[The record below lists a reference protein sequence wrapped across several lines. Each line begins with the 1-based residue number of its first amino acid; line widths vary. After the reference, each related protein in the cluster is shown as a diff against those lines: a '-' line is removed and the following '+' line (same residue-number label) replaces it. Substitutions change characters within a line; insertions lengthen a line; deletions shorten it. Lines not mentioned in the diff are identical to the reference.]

1 MTETTG
7 TEKTLETMEAEVEQY
22 CRDKGWY
29 DTDVPFSVAM
39 ALLHEEAA
47 EAGHAWR
54 EHGLDDMTVL
64 TTAGDPE
71 PGQMVNV
78 IVKPEGV
85 GSELADIFIRL
96 LDDSARY
103 GLDLPARARDAR
115 LFSLSGDFLHEINT
129 LHDLISRASISWQG
143 GGDRYAVELAGVH
156 AFLRQ
161 MAGYYG
167 VDLTAEYERKMQFN
181 RTRPYRHGGRRA

>member
-29 DTDVPFSVAM
+29 DTDVPFSVAL

-54 EHGLDDMTVL
+54 EHGLKDV
-64 TTAGDPE
+64 TALAV
-71 PGQMVNV
+71 MVPKGE
-78 IVKPEGV
+78 IGPPPPKPEGV

-167 VDLTAEYERKMQFN
+167 VDLTAEYERKMAYN